1 MATGKETSK
10 QEQAACEAWERE
22 ARLAEINRRR
32 RMHRLPPT
40 DDAKY
45 MPPLH
50 TPRSM
55 WRFLM

>member
-1 MATGKETSK
+1 MTTGLENSK
-10 QEQAACEAWERE
+10 QEQAAREAWERE

-32 RMHRLPPT
+32 WLHRLPPT
-40 DDAKY
+40 EDATY